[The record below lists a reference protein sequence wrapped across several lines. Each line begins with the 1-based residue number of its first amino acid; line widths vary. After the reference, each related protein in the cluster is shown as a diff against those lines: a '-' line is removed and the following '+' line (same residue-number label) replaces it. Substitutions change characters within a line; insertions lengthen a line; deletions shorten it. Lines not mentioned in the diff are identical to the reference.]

1 MGKKINVPPEWNGS
15 HASHS
20 NSEPFVMG
28 PGKDLSLAFVQ
39 QNRSFHGIKKVA
51 TCVFSVRSDLW
62 WAAESW
68 RIVERSVRS
77 TAAADGVGAV
87 HSQDSGYVL
96 VPCRFIVQREGARRN
111 KTTSSLCFVVRVCFL
126 QVCSIF
132 FSFCLLK
139 HLSSM
144 RELTVETC
152 FMRFDKGCDAR
163 CTIVNINLGSHR
175 AGSRLCWGQV
185 VRLADWA
192 QAGHR

>member
-1 MGKKINVPPEWNGS
+1 MALMPLIPTL
-15 HASHS
+15 SHS
-20 NSEPFVMG
+20 WWAQERIYLLPLFSKAEQKG
-28 PGKDLSLAFVQ
+28 
-39 QNRSFHGIKKVA
+39 A

-68 RIVERSVRS
+68 RIMERSVRS
-77 TAAADGVGAV
+77 AAAADGVGAV
-87 HSQDSGYVL
+87 HSLDSGYVL
-96 VPCRFIVQREGARRN
+96 VPCRFIVQREGARRK

-175 AGSRLCWGQV
+175 AGSHLCWGQV

-192 QAGHR
+192 QTGQRWCCCPVVL